1 MAPLKRLRGVLLAG
15 LLAIGPLVSA
25 PVHPAAP
32 VAEDAVKA
40 VFLFNFAHFVE
51 WPPGIFASAEQPFV
65 IALAGGEQLLPALEE
80 TVQGERVE
88 GHPLRVKPMQA
99 GLAGSAGH
107 ILFIGQSRAAQLPA
121 ILAGLPRSGT
131 LTVSDVPG
139 SAQRGV
145 MIEMVNERNRIRL
158 RINLEA
164 ARLAGLTISSNLL
177 RPAEIVTAEVR

>member
-15 LLAIGPLVSA
+15 LLATGHLVPA
-25 PVHPAAP
+25 PVHPATP

-51 WPPGIFASAEQPFV
+51 WPPGIFASAAQPFV
-65 IALAGGEQLLPALEE
+65 IALAGGESLLPALKEA
-80 TVQGERVE
+80 VRGESVD
-88 GHPLRVKPMQA
+88 GHPLVVRPMQP
-99 GLAGSAGH
+99 GLAESAGH
-107 ILFIGQSRAAQLPA
+107 IIFIGRSEAAQLPG

-139 SAQRGV
+139 SAHRGV

-158 RINLEA
+158 RINLAA
-164 ARLAGLTISSNLL
+164 ARVAGLTISSNLL
-177 RPAEIVTAEVR
+177 RPAEIVTQEVR